1 MATLG
6 RSRNR
11 PRSGPLRPFLFLFV
25 LSLLI
30 LFTRNT
36 DLLQAVASGATTVL
50 VPVQSALAD
59 FGRRADRIVEATV
72 QIDQLR
78 IDNSRLRDENQR
90 LLLDNARLREENER
104 LLLDNARLA
113 EQIAQAGQQAKLDA
127 TARALPYE
135 TVSAPVIARDPG
147 GVLRSI
153 LIGGGSGA
161 GMAVGHVVLSDQG
174 LVGRITDVGP
184 NYAKVVL
191 VTDSSSVVSALVQGS
206 RATGLVRGQ
215 YGDTLVMDWV
225 LQTEPVKEGDVVV
238 TAGLAAGGELRSLY
252 PKGLVL
258 GRVAEVAK
266 ARDAA
271 YLRASVLPAVDVRRL
286 ERVLVVKL

>member
-11 PRSGPLRPFLFLFV
+11 PGSGPLRPFLSLFA

-50 VPVQSALAD
+50 VPVQSALSD
-59 FGRRADRIVEATV
+59 VGRRADRIVEATV

-90 LLLDNARLREENER
+90 LLLDNARL
-104 LLLDNARLA
+104 A
-113 EQIAQAGQQAKLDA
+113 EQIARAGQQAKLDE

-135 TVSAPVIARDPG
+135 SVSAPIIARDPS

-174 LVGRITDVGP
+174 LVGRITEVGP

-225 LQTEPVKEGDVVV
+225 LQTEPVAVGDVVV

-271 YLRASVLPAVDVRRL
+271 YLRAIVLPAVDVRRL
-286 ERVLVVKL
+286 ERVLVVKVK

>member
-1 MATLG
+1 VATLG

-11 PRSGPLRPFLFLFV
+11 PRSGPVRPFLFLFV

-36 DLLQAVASGATTVL
+36 DLLQAVSSGATTAL
-50 VPVQSALAD
+50 VPVQSALTD

-78 IDNSRLRDENQR
+78 TDNVRLRDENQR
-90 LLLDNARLREENER
+90 LLLDNARL
-104 LLLDNARLA
+104 A
-113 EQIAQAGQQAKLDA
+113 EQIARAGQQAKLDE
-127 TARALPYE
+127 TARTLPYE
-135 TVSAPVIARDPG
+135 SVSAPVIARDPS

-174 LVGRITDVGP
+174 LVGRITEVGP

-215 YGDTLVMDWV
+215 FGDTLVMDWV
-225 LQTEPVKEGDVVV
+225 LQTEPVAVGDVVV

-271 YLRASVLPAVDVRRL
+271 YLRAIVLPAVDVRRL
-286 ERVLVVKL
+286 ERVLVVKI

>member
-11 PRSGPLRPFLFLFV
+11 SGSGVLRPFLFLFT

-30 LFTRNT
+30 LLSRNT
-36 DLLQAVASGATTVL
+36 DVLKTVASGATAVL
-50 VPVQSALAD
+50 VPVQTALTEL
-59 FGRRADRIVEATV
+59 GTRADRIVEATV
-72 QIDQLR
+72 QID
-78 IDNSRLRDENQR
+78 RLRTDNAALREENQR
-90 LLLDNARLREENER
+90 LLLE
-104 LLLDNARLA
+104 NARLA
-113 EQIAQAGQQAKLDA
+113 EQAAAAAQQASLDA

-135 TVSAPVIARDPG
+135 SVSAPVIARDPS

-153 LIGGGSGA
+153 VIGGGSGA
-161 GMAVGHVVLSDQG
+161 GMATGNVVLSDQG
-174 LVGRITDVGP
+174 LVGRITEVGP

-191 VTDSSSVVSALVQGS
+191 ITDSSSVVSALVQGS

-215 YGDTLVMDWV
+215 FGDTLVMDWV
-225 LQTEPVKEGDVVV
+225 LQTEPVQVGDVVV
-238 TAGLAAGGELRSLY
+238 TAGLAAGEDLRSLY

-258 GRVAEVAK
+258 GRVATVEK

-271 YLRASVLPAVDVRRL
+271 YLRAILLPAVDVRRL

>member
-11 PRSGPLRPFLFLFV
+11 PGSGPLRPFLSLFA

-50 VPVQSALAD
+50 VPVQSALSD
-59 FGRRADRIVEATV
+59 VGRRADRIVEATV

-78 IDNSRLRDENQR
+78 IDNARLRDENQ
-90 LLLDNARLREENER
+90 R

-271 YLRASVLPAVDVRRL
+271 YLRAIVLPAVDVRRL

>member
-11 PRSGPLRPFLFLFV
+11 PRAGALRPFLFLFT

-36 DLLQAVASGATTVL
+36 DVIRAVSSGATTVL
-50 VPVQSALAD
+50 VPVQSVLAD
-59 FGRRADRIVEATV
+59 LGAGVDRMLQAALEIE
-72 QIDQLR
+72 
-78 IDNSRLRDENQR
+78 RLRG
-90 LLLDNARLREENER
+90 DNTRLREENER
-104 LLLDNARLA
+104 LLLESVRLREQAVAA
-113 EQIAQAGQQAKLDA
+113 EQQAKLDA

-135 TVSAPVIARDPG
+135 TVSAPVIARDPS

-153 LIGGGSGA
+153 IIGGGSGA
-161 GMAVGHVVLSDQG
+161 GIAVGHIVLSDQG
-174 LVGRITDVGP
+174 LVGRVSEVGP
-184 NYAKVVL
+184 NYAKVLL

-215 YGDTLVMDWV
+215 FGDTLVMEWI
-225 LQTEPVKEGDVVV
+225 LQTEPVKPGDVVV
-238 TAGLAAGGELRSLY
+238 TAGLGTGSDLRSLY

-258 GRVAEVAK
+258 GRVVEVAK
-266 ARDAA
+266 ASDAA
-271 YLRASVLPAVDVRRL
+271 YLKAVLIPAVDVRRL
-286 ERVLVVKL
+286 ERVLVVKG

>member
-11 PRSGPLRPFLFLFV
+11 PRSGPLRPFLFLFA

-36 DLLQAVASGATTVL
+36 DLLQAVASGATTAL

-59 FGRRADRIVEATV
+59 VGRRADRIVEATV
-72 QIDQLR
+72 RIDQLR

-90 LLLDNARLREENER
+90 LLLDNARL
-104 LLLDNARLA
+104 A
-113 EQIAQAGQQAKLDA
+113 EQIAQAGQQAKLDE

-174 LVGRITDVGP
+174 LVGRITEVGP

-271 YLRASVLPAVDVRRL
+271 YLRAILLPAVDARRL
-286 ERVLVVKL
+286 ERVLVVKI